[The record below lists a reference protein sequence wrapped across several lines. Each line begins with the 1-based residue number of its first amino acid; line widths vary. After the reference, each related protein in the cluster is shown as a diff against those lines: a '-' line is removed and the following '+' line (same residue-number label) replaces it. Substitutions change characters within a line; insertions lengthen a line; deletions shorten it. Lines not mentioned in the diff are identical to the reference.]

1 MGLKDKVAQRLS
13 KRGEN
18 RYQIIRA
25 YIADIDIDPDTG
37 RRTIY
42 INEYGALPEPPY
54 IKAEVPSFT
63 AVEATGAG
71 IQSAPPKGSHCLAY
85 VPTAGN
91 TQMTKAQIITFLPD
105 LGIATEGSLSA
116 ETLEQGDFYLKIGG
130 RAKNVFKMTKEGV
143 MTLAAGTFA
152 RLQISGPR
160 KFIDISNKRL
170 TMRSAVGIYKNEYI
184 EFDPL
189 SSPGIQERTSHTSS
203 FVQQQET
210 QIDSDQKMDTEEVA
224 LVPLTSPYI
233 NKAVVRGGRIHNAA
247 QVYEDIATHP
257 YVLDTRN
264 SSGANPMQKDAVT
277 KLEVGFQ
284 GGHYPGSG
292 TDFRNSGNLIH
303 WTAKRNVPGN
313 VGTFLWRYGKLD
325 GDHGTKVP
333 LAPAASVIP
342 TDFLTGEVFRKQIHQ
357 GLQLNIP
364 LGIPIADPLGR
375 GVGYKEADGENAL
388 ESYTESLGKLS
399 SPLLLAQP
407 YYNSISRKHMH
418 ATSAPG
424 TGMFVD
430 EQYGGEAIITDPDM
444 YMRTIDNQ
452 LGFVPQQT
460 YTERV
465 GINVAKMGLNY
476 SMELTDITGN
486 KHTFDMS
493 PLEMK
498 LESLFSAGVDVGTL
512 VTDHTALS
520 TTLNHSTG
528 GTSSSLELTALG
540 STLQSVNGATSIEAD
555 ATSMTLS
562 AAAGACSIKLDSAAG
577 KVTITAGLLEF
588 TVDAAKGVQMNGVSF
603 ANAGLVDWL
612 VQNAGFFSLGPMGPN
627 VIAPAALPA
636 LTLGAVPNALGE
648 IPTSFKSG
656 V

>member
-1 MGLKDKVAQRLS
+1 
-13 KRGEN
+13 
-18 RYQIIRA
+18 
-25 YIADIDIDPDTG
+25 
-37 RRTIY
+37 
-42 INEYGALPEPPY
+42 
-54 IKAEVPSFT
+54 
-63 AVEATGAG
+63 
-71 IQSAPPKGSHCLAY
+71 
-85 VPTAGN
+85 
-91 TQMTKAQIITFLPD
+91 
-105 LGIATEGSLSA
+105 
-116 ETLEQGDFYLKIGG
+116 
-130 RAKNVFKMTKEGV
+130 
-143 MTLAAGTFA
+143 
-152 RLQISGPR
+152 
-160 KFIDISNKRL
+160 
-170 TMRSAVGIYKNEYI
+170 
-184 EFDPL
+184 
-189 SSPGIQERTSHTSS
+189 
-203 FVQQQET
+203 
-210 QIDSDQKMDTEEVA
+210 MDTEEVA